1 MGDIEEY
8 VTSSEASAMIGKQA
22 RVIAQLCQDGKL
34 PGAKKIAKTWMIPRE
49 SLLNYTP
56 GPRGPKPK
64 KARLAAERAAF
75 LNQAK
80 EVK

>member
-8 VTSSEASAMIGKQA
+8 VTSSEASAMIGRQA

-49 SLLNYTP
+49 SVLNYKP
-56 GPRGPKPK
+56 GPRGPKPRK
-64 KARLAAERAAF
+64 TKLAAERAAI
-75 LNQAK
+75 LAKAK
-80 EVK
+80 EGK